1 MRRVSFGLLL
11 LLFTAACG
19 STAPP
24 EMVPAETV
32 SADGW
37 VLDRSSD
44 LIQPGAVHL
53 GDAPVTDRTR
63 HLVSIAQ
70 NLYTFWDTGERVYL
84 DRAVDDS
91 FVDRTLPT
99 GRPQGP
105 SGPLVASAGFR
116 TAIPDLSCELADL
129 YITGDT
135 FTARLI
141 FRGHFTGAY
150 GSTAGSGQTVE
161 FGAIDIQHVGEER
174 IVEDWHLEDN
184 LTFMQQAGLVG
195 SS

>member
-1 MRRVSFGLLL
+1 MKRVSLGLLL
-11 LLFTAACG
+11 VFAAAC
-19 STAPP
+19 SPTASVDDPVVDP
-24 EMVPAETV
+24 SGE
-32 SADGW
+32 
-37 VLDRSSD
+37 
-44 LIQPGAVHL
+44 LIKPGAVHL

-63 HLVSIAQ
+63 HVVSVAQ
-70 NLYTFWDTGERVYL
+70 NLYTFWDTGEQVYL

-91 FVDRTLPT
+91 FVDNTLPT

-105 SGPLVASAGFR
+105 NGPVVASAGFR

-150 GSTAGSGQTVE
+150 GPTAGSGQPVE
-161 FGAIDIQHVGEER
+161 FDAIDIQHVGEER

-195 SS
+195 TG

>member
-1 MRRVSFGLLL
+1 MRRAWAGLLL
-11 LLFTAACG
+11 LVFSAGCG
-19 STAPP
+19 STSP
-24 EMVPAETV
+24 
-32 SADGW
+32 ADGS
-37 VLDRSSD
+37 VLDGSVD

-63 HLVSIAQ
+63 QVVSAAQ
-70 NLYTFWDTGERVYL
+70 NLYTFWDTGEQVYL
-84 DRAVDDS
+84 DRAVDGS
-91 FVDRTLPT
+91 FVDNTLPT

-105 SGPLVASAGFR
+105 NGPVVASAGFR
-116 TAIPDLSCELADL
+116 AAVPDLTCELTDL

-141 FRGHFTGAY
+141 FRGHFTGIH
-150 GSTAGSGQTVE
+150 GSTAGSGQTIE

-184 LTFMQQAGLVG
+184 LTFMQQAGLIG
-195 SS
+195 ES